1 MDGLRQALMDEL
13 VASPVS
19 EGFDSKRSALSVG
32 APPSLTL
39 PFPFFSIAVL
49 WFSYLRSIENQDV

>member
-13 VASPVS
+13 VAAPVS

-32 APPSLTL
+32 ALTL
-39 PFPFFSIAVL
+39 LIGFPCLAVL
-49 WFSYLRSIENQDV
+49 LFSYLRSIESQHV

>member
-13 VASPVS
+13 VAAPVS

-32 APPSLTL
+32 ALTL
-39 PFPFFSIAVL
+39 PFTLYFAAVL
-49 WFSYLRSIENQDV
+49 LFSYLRSIESQHV

>member
-19 EGFDSKRSALSVG
+19 EGFDSKRSTLSVG

-39 PFPFFSIAVL
+39 PFPLFSIAVL
-49 WFSYLRSIENQDV
+49 WFSYLRSIESQDV